1 MSYFEEMV
9 RDILE
14 DEANSESVE
23 SMCCKAEEMKELI
36 DGIVDE
42 IEDEVRDGVPYACK
56 RIDVKRY
63 IVRKGE

>member
-14 DEANSESVE
+14 DEANSKNVE

-36 DGIVDE
+36 DEIMDE
-42 IEDEVRDGVPYACK
+42 IEDEMRDEVPYK
-56 RIDVKRY
+56 KIDAQRY